1 MGWRS
6 VFWMYMQIEL
16 EKDEPY
22 IHKCFALISLRLA
35 YRKPRAFE
43 PLLSLEYVHGN
54 DESCMNVY
62 KINAHR
68 KVYKLPWGIDKPQGR
83 QRIKTP
89 TLCREGNKSRV
100 GNGEK
105 IFLTTTIILI
115 CQMKLVF
122 FLYLLQHHN

>member
-1 MGWRS
+1 
-6 VFWMYMQIEL
+6 MQIEL

-43 PLLSLEYVHGN
+43 PLLLLEYVHGN
-54 DESCMNVY
+54 NKSC
-62 KINAHR
+62 
-68 KVYKLPWGIDKPQGR
+68 
-83 QRIKTP
+83 RIKTP

-105 IFLTTTIILI
+105 ILTHYHVKSIMSID
-115 CQMKLVF
+115 
-122 FLYLLQHHN
+122 LLQVSNKILCG

>member
-1 MGWRS
+1 VGWRS

-54 DESCMNVY
+54 DESCMNPY

-68 KVYKLPWGIDKPQGR
+68 KVYKLPWGIDKPQGC

-105 IFLTTTIILI
+105 ILLTTTIILI

>member
-1 MGWRS
+1 
-6 VFWMYMQIEL
+6 MQIEL

-54 DESCMNVY
+54 DESCM
-62 KINAHR
+62 
-68 KVYKLPWGIDKPQGR
+68 
-83 QRIKTP
+83 IKTP
-89 TLCREGNKSRV
+89 TLCREGNKIRV

-105 IFLTTTIILI
+105 IILTTIIMLL
-115 CQMKLVF
+115 CQTLLVSSPH
-122 FLYLLQHHN
+122 LLQHYNQILYICYTY

>member
-1 MGWRS
+1 
-6 VFWMYMQIEL
+6 MQIEL

-43 PLLSLEYVHGN
+43 PLLLLEYVHGN
-54 DESCMNVY
+54 NKSC
-62 KINAHR
+62 
-68 KVYKLPWGIDKPQGR
+68 
-83 QRIKTP
+83 RIKTP

-105 IFLTTTIILI
+105 ILTHYHVKSIMSIDLRSVNNKIL
-115 CQMKLVF
+115 CG
-122 FLYLLQHHN
+122 